1 MSLRQR
7 LLTAAGR
14 AYAQAL
20 ARSTRVLG
28 QARGAVLRQ
37 RPEERLFR
45 RRGRLGIIT
54 DAIENK
60 QQLTF
65 WYDNTTDD
73 FAGQRLGDPY
83 GVYVRDGKTYLLCWV
98 TPPTASATPREVPGW
113 RLFIMSRIRNPK
125 IQPKINRSG
134 KPVPFRVRQGVRA
147 FQKGRFTVKVKR

>member
-83 GVYVRDGKTYLLCWV
+83 GVYQRGGQTYLLCWV
-98 TPPTASATPREVPGW
+98 TPPTASATPSTGPAVST
-113 RLFIMSRIRNPK
+113 MCQKASRRYPTFASKSISAS
-125 IQPKINRSG
+125 RSQG
-134 KPVPFRVRQGVRA
+134 KGCSKRA
-147 FQKGRFTVKVKR
+147 DGHGPAIDQDKQK

>member
-83 GVYVRDGKTYLLCWV
+83 GVYQRGGQTYLLCWV
-98 TPPTASATPREVPGW
+98 TPPTASATPQEVPGW
-113 RLFIMSRIRNPK
+113 RLFIMSRIRNPR
-125 IQPKINRSG
+125 IEVNLDRSG
-134 KPVPFRVRQGVRA
+134 KPKPFRVRRGYRR
-147 FQKGRFTVKVKR
+147 FREGRFTIKVRQ

>member
-83 GVYVRDGKTYLLCWV
+83 GVY
-98 TPPTASATPREVPGW
+98 TPQEVPGW
-113 RLFIMSRIRNPK
+113 RLFIMSRIRNPR
-125 IQPKINRSG
+125 IEVNLDRSG
-134 KPVPFRVRQGVRA
+134 KPKPFRVRRGYRR
-147 FQKGRFTVKVKR
+147 FREGRFTIKVRQ